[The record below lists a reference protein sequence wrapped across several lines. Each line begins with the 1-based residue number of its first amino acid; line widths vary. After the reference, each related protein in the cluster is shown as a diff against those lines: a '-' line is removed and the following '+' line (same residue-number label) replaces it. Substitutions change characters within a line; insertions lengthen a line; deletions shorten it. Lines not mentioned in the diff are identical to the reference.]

1 MTNVVVG
8 LVRSRPVAVGL
19 IVAGQLAA
27 VVGLIGIV
35 SAPDERAE
43 IAVVTTTTTSTST
56 RTSSSSTST
65 ATTSPSTTSTST
77 TTTTTTTTSRVEST
91 STTEPVAVLETL
103 DAFVAEFNRT
113 NTSGDTAFALER
125 LHPVVID
132 IFTSER
138 CKEWLDARF
147 SSTTIE
153 IVGAPTEPTTKTID
167 APDGPTEVPD
177 YFTAEALLTFQG
189 SVSETV
195 ASFAYVDGAVHW
207 FTNCEAS

>member
-8 LVRSRPVAVGL
+8 LGRSRPVAVGL

-43 IAVVTTTTTSTST
+43 ITAVATTTTSTST
-56 RTSSSSTST
+56 
-65 ATTSPSTTSTST
+65 STTSTST
-77 TTTTTTTTSRVEST
+77 STSSTSTSSTTTTTTGRVEST
-91 STTEPVAVLETL
+91 STTEPAAILETL

-138 CKEWLDARF
+138 CKAWLDARF

-153 IVGAPTEPTTKTID
+153 IVGAPTEPTTHTID